1 MSTYYR
7 PTMPIELTHIKENL
21 NLKKIGFKVVDNDE
35 EDEHYFIYKD
45 NYIHYATNHKGEII
59 DTFRYGRNNAD
70 LVLSVLEEEY
80 EMTWIGEYEEGD
92 LYWDLAD
99 EETSVM
105 QIKIS
110 DLIGEQT

>member
-80 EMTWIGEYEEGD
+80 EMNWISEYEGEYAE
-92 LYWDLAD
+92 LTD
-99 EETSVM
+99 EDTSVIH
-105 QIKIS
+105 IKIS